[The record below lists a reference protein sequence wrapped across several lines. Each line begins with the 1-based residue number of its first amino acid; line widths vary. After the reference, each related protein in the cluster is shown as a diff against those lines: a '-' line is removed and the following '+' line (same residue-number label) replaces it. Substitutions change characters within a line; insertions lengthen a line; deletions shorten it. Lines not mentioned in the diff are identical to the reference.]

1 MITYDECWASYCLAP
16 YATAYDCQKVD
27 DNDLYYN
34 CKLLTGKTWK
44 DIALGMIGEEYSNTY
59 DDLFENYFSDLN
71 IQKSSSNTFSLNDFF
86 EFSS

>member
-1 MITYDECWASYCLAP
+1 
-16 YATAYDCQKVD
+16 
-27 DNDLYYN
+27 
-34 CKLLTGKTWK
+34 
-44 DIALGMIGEEYSNTY
+44 MIGEEYSNTY